1 MKGVPRGT
9 VKSFRVLA
17 YEYAYNKT
25 PSDHW
30 AQGVQSGWVI
40 KRLLGTVPVE
50 DDGSAIFKIPANTP
64 ISLQPLDS

>member
-30 AQGVQSGWVI
+30 AQGVQSGWDINRWIRKGV
-40 KRLLGTVPVE
+40 LFSGCVVGL
-50 DDGSAIFKIPANTP
+50 PAC
-64 ISLQPLDS
+64 LVKQFRA